1 MQPVGPSTNN
11 EPPPPPPPRLP
22 KRAQQTVNNAV
33 DETLSLMED
42 ALETAGAAASD
53 AREETWTL
61 EKWLSSIHLD
71 TVVSQVLL
79 VHIRHRCFVRF
90 GRTSAAL
97 EKAFMVQLG
106 AEPAA
111 QGRRRAKRPGR
122 GRETLEAMLTEG
134 EFVDRLVDGLWVP
147 LQQLSL
153 EAGAAQEAKAKRLSC
168 TPSSTPALLV
178 GKFVEDSAPPPE
190 NYLASPTR
198 ATPGSPPGKLAH
210 TLSTQKL
217 GQARELVFGDVSDFM
232 GGLGGLVGPQPSDE
246 PVQAM
251 ANEHCSRAD
260 ATAQFYAA
268 NCEHAPPRRPTAP
281 PPRRPRNKHPSAPLT

>member
-1 MQPVGPSTNN
+1 M
-11 EPPPPPPPRLP
+11 LP
-22 KRAQQTVNNAV
+22 KRAQQTVDNAV
-33 DETLSLMED
+33 DETLSLMEE
-42 ALETAGAAASD
+42 ALETAGAASSD

-61 EKWLSSIHLD
+61 EKWLSSIHLG
-71 TVVSQVLL
+71 TVVSQALL
-79 VHIRHRCFVRF
+79 AHIRHRCFARF

-106 AEPAA
+106 AEPTA
-111 QGRRRAKRPGR
+111 QGRRRAKRLGR
-122 GRETLEAMLTEG
+122 GRETLEAMLTED

-153 EAGAAQEAKAKRLSC
+153 EAGDAKEAKAKRLSC
-168 TPSSTPALLV
+168 IGTPSSTPALLAD
-178 GKFVEDSAPPPE
+178 KFVEDSAPPPE
-190 NYLASPTR
+190 NYLAEPTMG
-198 ATPGSPPGKLAH
+198 TPGSPPGKMAP

-217 GQARELVFGDVSDFM
+217 GQARELVFGDVSDFV
-232 GGLGGLVGPQPSDE
+232 GGLDGLVGPQPSDE

-268 NCEHAPPRRPTAP
+268 NCEHAPPRRPPAHETSTP
-281 PPRRPRNKHPSAPLT
+281 VRR